1 MLLRS
6 VSGDFVLDTIGH
18 FSIWLLYKRLPQKEH
33 QNMQKDK
40 NKEYKNQPNITPL
53 PEGKKFHKRKPP
65 LQDWVEAILFAFV
78 VAMIIRNYTFQN
90 FMIPSSSMEKTLL
103 TGDFLVANKVKYFFT
118 DPKREDI
125 VTFRYPKIEEGTPE
139 HPQYKSN
146 FIKLFH
152 PLYINKERAFQKY
165 PFTAFHISYY
175 ARKNVVK
182 RVIGMPGDIIEVKDK
197 IVYINGEEFTRGYEC
212 YGMAIPSPPASPR
225 VIDDHTFLENQID
238 HITWGKTADD
248 IWYEPYRVKGES
260 GEHRKIFNRDWFGPI
275 KVPQG
280 KYFVMGD
287 NRDVSEDSR
296 YWGFLDRS
304 DITGSP
310 WLIFFSRGI
319 EYNKLYDTPHV
330 RWNRIFRLA
339 R

>member
-1 MLLRS
+1 M
-6 VSGDFVLDTIGH
+6 
-18 FSIWLLYKRLPQKEH
+18 KER
-33 QNMQKDK
+33 MKIVK
-40 NKEYKNQPNITPL
+40 NKSDAPGKMPSRSPL
-53 PEGKKFHKRKPP
+53 PTDRKFHRRKPQ
-65 LQDWVEAILFAFV
+65 LQDWAEAILFAFV

-103 TGDFLVANKVKYFFT
+103 TGDFLVANKLKYYFT

-125 VTFRYPKIEEGTPE
+125 VTFRYPKIEENTPE
-139 HPQYKSN
+139 HPDYKDQ
-146 FIKLFH
+146 FIKIFH
-152 PLYINKERAFQKY
+152 PIYINKAQSFARF
-165 PFTAFHISYY
+165 PLTAFHISYY

-182 RVIGMPGDIIEVKDK
+182 RVIGMPGDIIEIRDK
-197 IVYINGEEFTRGYEC
+197 IVYINGEEFNRGYEC
-212 YGMAIPSPPASPR
+212 YGEAYPSPPQSPR
-225 VIDDHTFLENQID
+225 VVTERTFKPGLMD
-238 HITWGKTADD
+238 PVSYSD
-248 IWYEPYRVKGES
+248 WYDAYRVDPDS
-260 GEHRKIFNRDWFGPI
+260 SAASYRFNRDWFGPI

-296 YWGFLDRS
+296 YWGFLDRR

-310 WLIFFSRGI
+310 WLIFWSKGI
-319 EYNKLYDTPHV
+319 EYNKLYDTPHI